1 MAHSFKS
8 IRRSREGELYLLS
21 GRQKNGKVYNT
32 QNWYHV
38 DPMFEGK
45 PVLNGSNGELS
56 CDDCAPQISAKYI
69 INVDGTRSLE
79 IK

>member
-45 PVLNGSNGELS
+45 PLLNGSSGELPLNDS
-56 CDDCAPQISAKYI
+56 APQISAKYVI
-69 INVDGTRSLE
+69 HADGTRSLE